1 MSDQPKEELKI
12 KDLLMKLQILTNGL
26 IEERK
31 KSQSYLDRIK
41 EYEDSLQK
49 KDSEIVELTKEKFD
63 LKSKL
68 TLERSKSTTGKK
80 PDRKFSL
87 FTKGTDEEKVQKLEE
102 LVNQQKFEIKDLTQ
116 RLMEEKE
123 TFDQQKI
130 KFQTMITLQNQ
141 QMIELKKKQQEEI
154 VVKPAPEPPKPVVTI
169 VPEQKEKQTDEINIL
184 KRKFD
189 VERDDYE
196 RKLAELKN
204 QIKEEKE
211 KYELINNKYNQL
223 NESYTGLKY
232 ENAAMKNQVTN
243 LNTQL
248 NKVKIELHNKQL
260 APRVFQVEIIKNG
273 LVKNK
278 KSMTVT
284 FTWNKEQKRCEI
296 IFTKIS
302 HDKVKTEVVNIMD
315 ISQFKPNDK
324 KKDNIEVVFT
334 VSTLFNI

>member
-26 IEERK
+26 VEERK

-68 TLERSKSTTGKK
+68 TLERSKSVTGKK
-80 PDRKFSL
+80 PERKFSL
-87 FTKGTDEEKVQKLEE
+87 FTKAPDSETVQKLEE

-141 QMIELKKKQQEEI
+141 QMMELKKKQQEIAER
-154 VVKPAPEPPKPVVTI
+154 PAPEVPKSVENI
-169 VPEQKEKQTDEINIL
+169 QDKTDEIDSL
-184 KRKFD
+184 KKKFD
-189 VERDDYE
+189 FEKDDYE

-204 QIKEEKE
+204 QLKEEKE

-248 NKVKIELHNKQL
+248 NKVKTEIHNKQL

-315 ISQFKPNDK
+315 ISQFKISDK

-334 VSTLFNI
+334 VSILINI

>member
-12 KDLLMKLQILTNGL
+12 KDLLIKLQILTTGL
-26 IEERK
+26 VEERK
-31 KSQSYLDRIK
+31 KSQSYLERIK

-80 PDRKFSL
+80 TDRKFSL
-87 FTKGTDEEKVQKLEE
+87 FTKASDEEKVQKLEE

-141 QMIELKKKQQEEI
+141 QMIELKKKQQE
-154 VVKPAPEPPKPVVTI
+154 VVVRPEPEVPKKVEVIPD
-169 VPEQKEKQTDEINIL
+169 KTDEVESL

-196 RKLAELKN
+196 RKIAELKN

-211 KYELINNKYNQL
+211 KYENINNKYNQI
-223 NESYTGLKY
+223 NESYTLLKY
-232 ENAAMKNQVTN
+232 ENSAMKTQVTN
-243 LNTQL
+243 LNSQL
-248 NKVKIELHNKQL
+248 SKVKIEVHNKQL

-284 FTWNKEQKRCEI
+284 FSWNKEQKRCEVT
-296 IFTKIS
+296 FTKIS
-302 HDKVKTEVVNIMD
+302 HDKIKSEVVNIMD
-315 ISQFKPNDK
+315 ISQFKVNDK

-334 VSTLFNI
+334 VSISFNI

>member
-1 MSDQPKEELKI
+1 MAKYD
-12 KDLLMKLQILTNGL
+12 DLLKRFK
-26 IEERK
+26 IEKDTIKPYDEDK
-31 KSQSYLDRIK
+31 QLDRIK

-80 PDRKFSL
+80 QDRKFSL
-87 FTKGTDEEKVQKLEE
+87 FTKGTDDEKVQKLEE

-141 QMIELKKKQQEEI
+141 QMIELKKKQQEV
-154 VVKPAPEPPKPVVTI
+154 VVKPAPEPPKPVQV
-169 VPEQKEKQTDEINIL
+169 VAPEPKEKQTDEIDKL

-189 VERDDYE
+189 IERDDYE

-204 QIKEEKE
+204 QLKEEKE

-248 NKVKIELHNKQL
+248 NKVKTEIHNKQL

-315 ISQFKPNDK
+315 ISQFKISDK

-334 VSTLFNI
+334 VSILINI

>member
-26 IEERK
+26 VEERK

-80 PDRKFSL
+80 QDRKFSL
-87 FTKGTDEEKVQKLEE
+87 FTKGTDDEKVQKLEE

-141 QMIELKKKQQEEI
+141 QMIELKKKQQEV
-154 VVKPAPEPPKPVVTI
+154 VVKPAAEPPKPVEV
-169 VPEQKEKQTDEINIL
+169 VAPEPKEKQTDEIDKL

-189 VERDDYE
+189 IERDDYE

-204 QIKEEKE
+204 QLKEEKE

-248 NKVKIELHNKQL
+248 NKVKTEIHNKQL

-315 ISQFKPNDK
+315 ISQFKISDK

-334 VSTLFNI
+334 VSILINI

>member
-12 KDLLMKLQILTNGL
+12 KDLLIKLQILTTGL
-26 IEERK
+26 VEERK
-31 KSQSYLDRIK
+31 KSQSYLERIK

-80 PDRKFSL
+80 TDRKFSL
-87 FTKGTDEEKVQKLEE
+87 FTKASDEEKVQKLEE

-141 QMIELKKKQQEEI
+141 QMIELKKKQQE
-154 VVKPAPEPPKPVVTI
+154 VVVRPEPEVSKKVEVIPDK
-169 VPEQKEKQTDEINIL
+169 TDEVESL

-196 RKLAELKN
+196 RKIAELKN

-211 KYELINNKYNQL
+211 KYENINNKYNQI
-223 NESYTGLKY
+223 NESYTLLKY
-232 ENAAMKNQVTN
+232 ENSAMKTQVTN
-243 LNTQL
+243 LNSQL
-248 NKVKIELHNKQL
+248 SKVKIEVHNKQL

-284 FTWNKEQKRCEI
+284 FSWNKEQKRCEVT
-296 IFTKIS
+296 FTKIS
-302 HDKVKTEVVNIMD
+302 HDKIKSEVVNIMD
-315 ISQFKPNDK
+315 ISQFKVNDK

-334 VSTLFNI
+334 VSISFNI

>member
-1 MSDQPKEELKI
+1 MSEQPKEELKI
-12 KDLLMKLQILTNGL
+12 KDLLIKLQILTTGL
-26 IEERK
+26 VEERK
-31 KSQSYLDRIK
+31 KSQSYLERIK

-80 PDRKFSL
+80 TERKFSL
-87 FTKGTDEEKVQKLEE
+87 FTKASDEEKVQKLEE

-141 QMIELKKKQQEEI
+141 QMIELKKKQQE
-154 VVKPAPEPPKPVVTI
+154 VVVRPEPEAPKKVEVIPD
-169 VPEQKEKQTDEINIL
+169 KTDEVESL

-196 RKLAELKN
+196 RKIAELKN

-211 KYELINNKYNQL
+211 KYEIINNKYNQI
-223 NESYTGLKY
+223 NESYTLLKY
-232 ENAAMKNQVTN
+232 ENSAMKTQVTN
-243 LNTQL
+243 LNSQL
-248 NKVKIELHNKQL
+248 SKVKIEVHNKQL

-284 FTWNKEQKRCEI
+284 FSWNKEQKRCEI
-296 IFTKIS
+296 TFTKIS
-302 HDKVKTEVVNIMD
+302 HDKIKTEVVNIMD
-315 ISQFKPNDK
+315 ISQFKVNDK

-334 VSTLFNI
+334 VSISFNI